1 MRRGEAVG
9 AAGKATAVS
18 LPAISAAVA
27 LLTRQHSCPDASRA
41 EILDDSDP
49 AEVLEAMEALAGGL
63 LAGALPGDAGTTL
76 LRRVGLLVADLEG
89 GQESPGGAG

>member
-1 MRRGEAVG
+1 MRRREAG
-9 AAGKATAVS
+9 CSAEKAAPVSPVSVAAASTA
-18 LPAISAAVA
+18 IA

-63 LAGALPGDAGTTL
+63 LAGALPGDAGATL

-89 GQESPGGAG
+89 GVHGR